1 MENKL
6 IDTHA
11 HLLKKSYP
19 EPTYNLDEIIKENLS
34 KLEYIVNISWNTD
47 SSLEVIELSKK
58 YPNLLAVVGIH
69 PTNANDEPLKEAL
82 DKLDLMLKNEKI
94 VAIGEIGIDLH
105 YRDVPLAKQQIT
117 FRVQLNL
124 ARKYKLPVVIH
135 VREAYEQT
143 YQILKD
149 YPDLKI
155 LLHSW
160 NSTAVDIKKFL
171 SISNNIYFGLNGIV
185 TFNSAKTLNESMLH
199 IPLARLVIET
209 DCPWLTPTP
218 KRGKVNYPMYVEYI
232 FKYLASKLEM
242 DEKLL
247 IQLLNKNSKEFFS
260 LIDEKPTV

>member
-19 EPTYNLDEIIKENLS
+19 APIYDLDQIIKENLA
-34 KLEYIVNISWNTD
+34 KLEYIINISWNTD
-47 SSLEVIELSKK
+47 SSAEVIALSKK
-58 YPNLLAVVGIH
+58 YNNLLAVIGIH
-69 PTNANDEPLKEAL
+69 PTNANDEPLKAAL
-82 DKLDLMLKNEKI
+82 DKLDLMLQTEKI

-105 YRDVPLAKQQIT
+105 YRDVPFAKQQIA
-117 FRVQLNL
+117 FKAQLNL
-124 ARKYKLPVVIH
+124 ARKYNLPVVIH

-143 YQILKD
+143 YEVLKD

-160 NSTAVDIKKFL
+160 NSTAVDMKKFL

-185 TFNSAKTLNESMLH
+185 TFNSAKMLNESMLH
-199 IPLARLVIET
+199 IPLARLIIET
-209 DCPWLTPTP
+209 DCPWLTPVP
-218 KRGKVNYPMYVEYI
+218 KRGKINYPMYVEHI
-232 FKYLASKLEM
+232 FNYLAIKLEM

-247 IQLLNKNSKEFFS
+247 AQMLNKNSKEFFA
-260 LIDEKPTV
+260 LINE